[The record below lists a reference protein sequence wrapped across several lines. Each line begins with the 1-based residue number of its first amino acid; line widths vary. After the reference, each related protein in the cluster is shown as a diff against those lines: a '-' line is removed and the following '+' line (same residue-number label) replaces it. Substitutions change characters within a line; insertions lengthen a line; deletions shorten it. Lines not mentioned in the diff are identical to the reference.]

1 LEPREGEAWLREGV
15 CAVNIDVA
23 TTATTITMI
32 TTTAPP
38 PLKVME
44 DYAFCQYPTGERD
57 KVEMKIDV
65 LRMFN
70 TIVWV
75 DFWVAFL
82 YYPVQAFDAFGGV
95 ALDEVSGRFFKV

>member
-1 LEPREGEAWLREGV
+1 MQIDYPAMPSPTAANLRTTWKVFWSLE
-15 CAVNIDVA
+15 
-23 TTATTITMI
+23 
-32 TTTAPP
+32 
-38 PLKVME
+38 KVME

-57 KVEMKIDV
+57 KVEMQIDV

-82 YYPVQAFDAFGGV
+82 YYPVQAFDEFGGV
-95 ALDEVSGRFFKV
+95 ALDEVSHT

>member
-1 LEPREGEAWLREGV
+1 
-15 CAVNIDVA
+15 
-23 TTATTITMI
+23 
-32 TTTAPP
+32 
-38 PLKVME
+38 ME

-57 KVEMKIDV
+57 KVELKLDV

-95 ALDEVSGRFFKV
+95 ALDEVSRG